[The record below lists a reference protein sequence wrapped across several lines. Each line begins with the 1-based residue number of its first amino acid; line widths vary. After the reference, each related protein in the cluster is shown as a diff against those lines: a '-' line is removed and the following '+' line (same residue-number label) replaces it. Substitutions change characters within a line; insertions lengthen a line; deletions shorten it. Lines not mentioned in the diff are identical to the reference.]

1 MNYIY
6 IGEIVN
12 THGIKGELRIL
23 SDFKYKR
30 DVFKPGSIFYIGQ
43 RKERLKVTHYR
54 VHKNFDMVTFEGI
67 DDINEAIAYKGDMVY
82 VNRDDIEVDGILN
95 EDLIGIDVYTQYG
108 FIGTI
113 ETIMKSNAH
122 EILVIVGD
130 HKKHMIPYVEE
141 FVKRIDLSKH
151 RMDIEVIEGL
161 LNEN

>member
-1 MNYIY
+1 MKYIY

-23 SDFKYKR
+23 SDFKYKQ
-30 DVFKPGSIFYIGQ
+30 DVFKVGVSFYIGQ
-43 RKERLKVTHYR
+43 RKEKLVVTHYR
-54 VHKNFDMVTFEGI
+54 THKNFDMVTFEGI
-67 DDINEAIAYKGDMVY
+67 EDINEAIAYKGDMVY
-82 VNRDDIEVDGILN
+82 VNRDEIDIHGILN

-113 ETIMKSNAH
+113 ETVMKSNAH
-122 EILVIVGD
+122 EILVILGD
-130 HKKHMIPYVEE
+130 HRKHMVPYVDE
-141 FVKRIDLSKH
+141 FVKNINLLEH